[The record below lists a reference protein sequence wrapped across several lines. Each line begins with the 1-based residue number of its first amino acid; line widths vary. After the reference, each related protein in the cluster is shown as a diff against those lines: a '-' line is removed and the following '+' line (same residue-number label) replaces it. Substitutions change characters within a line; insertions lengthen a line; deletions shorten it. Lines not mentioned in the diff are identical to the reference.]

1 MGIRAAFTNLLTAGA
16 YAGKYQTTIVISETE
31 YYLVTWKSVKK
42 VLNVERVSDPEGTQ
56 LIGKRFSFR
65 ELNAAIAFKRTK
77 SGVETDELY
86 KFDEE
91 MVKLAQIY
99 PEIRNVPV
107 RKQDP

>member
-1 MGIRAAFTNLLTAGA
+1 MQSCLELPCNFS
-16 YAGKYQTTIVISETE
+16 VISETE

-91 MVKLAQIY
+91 VTDWFQFFKIQGKIKVLGT
-99 PEIRNVPV
+99 
-107 RKQDP
+107 